1 MTSIS
6 CKSYEELGS
15 TASPTAVVVELRL
28 HATINTKVK
37 LTGTVERTWKTPCVA
52 MMSNSY
58 QFYVIRHK

>member
-28 HATINTKVK
+28 HATINTKAKV
-37 LTGTVERTWKTPCVA
+37 TGTVERTWKTPCVA
-52 MMSNSY
+52 MM
-58 QFYVIRHK
+58 

>member
-28 HATINTKVK
+28 RLHATVNTKVK
-37 LTGTVERTWKTPCVA
+37 VNERGKLRV
-52 MMSNSY
+52 
-58 QFYVIRHK
+58 